1 MKSPLEKIAER
12 IREEKDLVEAKY
24 SPIVRNH
31 LLQLFRKAQKK
42 DKKLES
48 IRTINGAVFVNGT
61 YLCNDGEYRELC
73 LRVYPDQYEEYLPK
87 KIDTKNLFDAAKTY
101 SDYLC
106 NGLPYI
112 ETIE

>member
-12 IREEKDLVEAKY
+12 IREEKDEVEAKY
-24 SPIVRNH
+24 SPQVRNH

-48 IRTINGAVFVNGT
+48 IVTGNTTVIIYGNYKTKEGEIFGSHYNF
-61 YLCNDGEYRELC
+61 DGFADYPIPKHKETQELFENLRHYYC
-73 LRVYPDQYEEYLPK
+73 L
-87 KIDTKNLFDAAKTY
+87 
-101 SDYLC
+101 LC

-112 ETIE
+112 ETIK